1 MTRGPAS
8 GLAARCGGLLLA
20 LLAARAPADGPV
32 NVVLMVS
39 DGQGF
44 NAVQAAALYA
54 GAPAVFE
61 GFPVKLAVQT
71 HSAGQPAGYD
81 PERMWADFAW
91 ALSGATDSAAAATAM
106 VTGVK
111 VGDGQLNWGLDG
123 APLRTFFE
131 TASERG
137 MATGAVSSVPF
148 SHATP
153 AAVYAHRPSR
163 NDYAAIAR
171 EGLLGDWLDVLVG
184 AGHPFYDQDGAGPR
198 PAPAQVDYVGGLAAW
213 EAVSA
218 PGGAAGWTLVESR
231 AGFEAIAAGAAP
243 APARLLGV
251 ARASPTLQNDRSRRG
266 GDPSRPS
273 GDALNPGVPSLA
285 TLTRAA
291 LRTLGQ
297 NPAGFALLVEG
308 GAVDWAAHARDLPR
322 LIEEQTDFNAAV
334 QAVVD
339 WVEHPHNPQGG
350 WERNLLVVTGDH
362 ETGHLWGPGTFTD
375 GNGNGAY
382 DAFGPDAFHGYR
394 PLEDRGSG
402 QVPGHQFGSRGHTG
416 ALVPLYARGTGSER
430 FRDLVVGHD
439 PRMAEAYGPA
449 AAGFTGHF
457 VDNTAVHRV
466 VVELLQAGDP
476 RPPPGDA
483 RPGP

>member
-1 MTRGPAS
+1 MARGPTS
-8 GLAARCGGLLLA
+8 GVATRCGVLLLA
-20 LLAARAPADGPV
+20 LTATPAAAGGAV
-32 NVVLMVS
+32 NVVLMIS

-44 NAVQAAALYA
+44 HAARAATLYA
-54 GAPAVFE
+54 GAPAVYE
-61 GFPVKLAVQT
+61 GFPVKVAVQT
-71 HSAGQPAGYD
+71 HSASQPAGYD
-81 PERMWADFAW
+81 PERMWSDFAW

-111 VGDGQLNWGLDG
+111 VRDGQINWGLDG

-153 AAVYAHRPSR
+153 AAVYAHQPSR
-163 NDYAAIAR
+163 NEYAAIAR
-171 EGLLGDWLDVLVG
+171 EGLFGDWLDVLIG
-184 AGHPFYDQDGAGPR
+184 AGHPFYDQDGVGPR
-198 PAPAQVDYVGGLAAW
+198 AAPAQVDYVGGLAAW
-213 EAVSA
+213 EAVTV
-218 PGGAAGWTLVESR
+218 PGGAGGWTLVESR
-231 AGFEAIAAGAAP
+231 ADFEAIAAGAAS

-273 GDALNPGVPSLA
+273 GDAPNPGVPSLA

-291 LRTLGQ
+291 LQTLEHS
-297 NPAGFALLVEG
+297 PAGFTLLVEG
-308 GAVDWAAHARDLPR
+308 GAVDWAAHAHDLPR

-334 QAVVD
+334 QTVVD

-350 WERNLLVVTGDH
+350 WERNLVIVTGDH

-375 GNGNGAY
+375 VNGNGAY
-382 DAFGPDAFHGYR
+382 DGFGPDAFHGYR
-394 PLEDRGSG
+394 PLEDRGPG
-402 QVPGHQFGSRGHTG
+402 RLPGHQFGSRGHTA
-416 ALVPLYARGTGSER
+416 ALVPLYARGAGSER

-439 PRMAEAYGPA
+439 SRMAGAYGPA
-449 AAGFTGHF
+449 AAGFSGDY
-457 VDNTAVHRV
+457 VDNTAIYRV
-466 VVELLQAGDP
+466 VLELLQ
-476 RPPPGDA
+476 PGAATPTPGEA
-483 RPGP
+483 RPSP